1 MLRRIPNYEMQVT
14 DRYSKIRVQIL
25 LFASLREITGRE
37 QLEVE
42 LSPPENTIE
51 CALKSVCASYSH
63 IQELLVTEQI
73 SVALNQRY
81 LSRIDFP
88 THFLHEGDIIALL
101 PPISGG

>member
-14 DRYSKIRVQIL
+14 DRYSKIRVQVL

-51 CALKSVCASYSH
+51 CALKSVCASYSQ
-63 IQELLVTEQI
+63 IQELLVTDEQI

-81 LSRIDFP
+81 LSIIDFP
-88 THFLHEGDIIALL
+88 THFFA
-101 PPISGG
+101 